1 MAKDF
6 IELSK
11 KWFDKQAPVYDETNT
26 ILYSKNGKISC
37 ENIFDFLKDIEYE
50 KLLDIGCGTG
60 YLIDMLAKNYEAEF
74 TGLDLS
80 PEMIKQANNKNIK
93 NAKFVEGRSDEIPF
107 EDNTFNIVTCSQ
119 SFHHYPDTDKAMQEA
134 RRVLKPGGLYI
145 LSDTGVGPFKILG
158 VKIDDFIYRH
168 FSNTGDC
175 NVSYMEKTIRD
186 MERNG
191 FMIVKAEKITTFIY
205 TVIGKKI
212 Q

>member
-1 MAKDF
+1 MKKDF
-6 IELSK
+6 VELSK
-11 KWFDKQAPVYDETNT
+11 KWFDKQAPIYDETDT
-26 ILYSKNGKISC
+26 ILYSKYGKISC
-37 ENIFDFLKDIEYE
+37 KNIYDYLKEKEY
-50 KLLDIGCGTG
+50 KNLLDIGCGTG
-60 YLIDMLAKNYEAEF
+60 YLINMLAKEYEAEF

-93 NAKFVEGRSDEIPF
+93 NAKFVEGKSDEIPF
-107 EDNTFNIVTCSQ
+107 EDNTFNIITCSQ

-134 RRVLKPGGLYI
+134 KRVLKSGGLYI
-145 LSDTGVGPFKILG
+145 LSDTGVGPFKMLG
-158 VKIDDFIYRH
+158 VKVDDFVYRH

-191 FMIVKAEKITTFIY
+191 FMIVKAEKVTAFIY

>member
-37 ENIFDFLKDIEYE
+37 ENIFNLLKDKEYE

-60 YLIDMLAKNYEAEF
+60 YLIDILAKNYEAEF

-93 NAKFVEGRSDEIPF
+93 NARFVEGRSDEIPF

-191 FMIVKAEKITTFIY
+191 FMIVKAEKVTTFIY